1 MSARNSGRGCERML
15 SGYSKEQGKEKS
27 RLCLVRE
34 QERLLRKSNVGA
46 ASRIR
51 DAVHPRA
58 WLGEG
63 EGERISMN

>member
-1 MSARNSGRGCERML
+1 MSAMNSERGCERML
-15 SGYSKEQGKEKS
+15 SGYSKEQGKKS

-34 QERLLRKSNVGA
+34 QERLLRESNVGA
-46 ASRIR
+46 ASRVR